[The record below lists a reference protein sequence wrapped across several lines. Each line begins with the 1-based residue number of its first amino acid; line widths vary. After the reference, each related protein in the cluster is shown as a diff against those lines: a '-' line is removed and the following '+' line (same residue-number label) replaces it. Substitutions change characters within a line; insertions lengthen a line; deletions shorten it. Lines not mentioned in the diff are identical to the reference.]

1 MIYVFLADGFEQM
14 EALVPVDI
22 LRRAKMQVK
31 TVSITGK
38 NEAVSTLGVTV
49 KTDITADEMV
59 LDEQL
64 EAVILPGGMPGA
76 ANLDGCLLVKEA
88 LEFADKKGAV
98 IAAICAAPM
107 VLGHAGLLKGKRGVC
122 YPGFE
127 KELYGAEAADCG
139 VCTDGR
145 TVTARGAGVSLEF
158 ALAVTTLLCGE
169 EKAKKIAEDIQCRV

>member
-31 TVSITGK
+31 TVSITDK

-49 KTDITADEMV
+49 KTDITADEMI
-59 LDEQL
+59 LDEQT

-76 ANLDGCLLVKEA
+76 ANLDGCLQVKEA

-107 VLGHAGLLKGKRGVC
+107 VLGHAGLLKGKKAVC

-127 KELYGAEAADCG
+127 KELYGAETVDCG

-145 TVTARGAGVSLEF
+145 VVTARGAGVSLEF
-158 ALAVTTLLCGE
+158 ALAITTLLCGE
-169 EKAKKIAEDIQCRV
+169 EKAKKIAEDIQCRA

>member
-1 MIYVFLADGFEQM
+1 MRIMIYVFLADGFEQM

-49 KTDITADEMV
+49 KTDITADEMI

-76 ANLDGCLLVKEA
+76 ANLDG
-88 LEFADKKGAV
+88 
-98 IAAICAAPM
+98 
-107 VLGHAGLLKGKRGVC
+107 
-122 YPGFE
+122 
-127 KELYGAEAADCG
+127 
-139 VCTDGR
+139 
-145 TVTARGAGVSLEF
+145 
-158 ALAVTTLLCGE
+158 
-169 EKAKKIAEDIQCRV
+169 